1 MRTFPNER
9 LEKAWFEFKKTGN
22 LSSAYEMV
30 VCFNELENIETNEN
44 NNSQEL
50 EMGM

>member
-1 MRTFPNER
+1 MRAFPNER
-9 LEKAWFEFKKTGN
+9 LEKAWFEFKTTGS

-30 VCFNELENIETNEN
+30 VCFNELENI
-44 NNSQEL
+44 NNSEL